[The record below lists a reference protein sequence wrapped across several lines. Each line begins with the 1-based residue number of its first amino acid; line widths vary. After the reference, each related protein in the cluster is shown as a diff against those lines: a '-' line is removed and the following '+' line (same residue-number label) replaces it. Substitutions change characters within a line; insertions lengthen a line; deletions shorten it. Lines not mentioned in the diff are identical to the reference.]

1 MELVLHLGAQGHQ
14 SITFS
19 EPLVQFRINCW
30 WRELRCWLQQGGEL
44 HERLGINRIRFGSLQ
59 QGFGKGMGL
68 GRIDH
73 RRKPGLREDG
83 CEGDPVGARGFK
95 HNQDCEGWPSQR
107 EQVLLEMGVAAAV

>member
-1 MELVLHLGAQGHQ
+1 
-14 SITFS
+14 
-19 EPLVQFRINCW
+19 
-30 WRELRCWLQQGGEL
+30 
-44 HERLGINRIRFGSLQ
+44 
-59 QGFGKGMGL
+59 MGL